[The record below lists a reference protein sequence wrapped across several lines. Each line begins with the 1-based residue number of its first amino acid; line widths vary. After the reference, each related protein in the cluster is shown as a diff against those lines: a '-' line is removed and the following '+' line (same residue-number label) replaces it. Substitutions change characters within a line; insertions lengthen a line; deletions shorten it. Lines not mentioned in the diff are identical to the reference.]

1 MKNKY
6 TLLAVLLS
14 LGMMSCSVDPKEV
27 VKLPELTTVKV
38 PVSEPSGEIQINSK
52 EWEKTYEIDLLNDPA
67 YAEYKDVV
75 KEIKLNGVSY
85 TVTSYKN
92 DEIVKG
98 GKVEIYL
105 GAQTPETNTHVDFF
119 DDLNKKTVYQF
130 NNKEK
135 ITIAQTE
142 LSTNKKIVIKAKVIL
157 DEAPA
162 SPITISFDFKLDVNL
177 GVDLSNLK

>member
-14 LGMMSCSVDPKEV
+14 LGMLSCSVDPKEI

-38 PVSEPSGEIQINSK
+38 PVKEPSGEIIIEGK
-52 EWEKTYEIDLLNDPA
+52 EWEKIYEIDLLNDPQ

-75 KEIKLNGVSY
+75 KDIKLNGVSY
-85 TVTSYKN
+85 VITSYKN
-92 DEIVKG
+92 DEVVKG

-105 GAQTPETNTHVDFF
+105 GTQAPETNSHLDFF
-119 DDLNKKTVYQF
+119 DDLSKKTVYQF

-135 ITIAQTE
+135 ITIAQAE
-142 LSTNKKIVIKAKVIL
+142 LSKDKKIVIKAKVIL
-157 DEAPA
+157 DEQPS
-162 SPITISFDFKLDVNL
+162 SPISISFDFKLDVDLN
-177 GVDLSNLK
+177 VDLNNLK